1 MTASPPEQGGV
12 GLPALGVGLVLWP
25 ELMPLLS
32 HDDGAVNLVEI
43 EPEFFWFETG
53 VAREPLRVD
62 EEVVRQLQALP
73 LPKLVHGVAFPVAG
87 TLPPDPHHLALL
99 RKVVTTFDSPWV
111 SEHLSF
117 NATAAHGDDRQRGST
132 NAGFLL
138 PQIQTAEAACQ
149 AAANIRTM
157 AAYLQVPFAV
167 ETNVNY
173 LRPQPGELPDGSYV
187 REVVTRGDCGIVL
200 DLHNIWVNEQNGR
213 QSVADFLASIP
224 LDRVWEIHV
233 AGGERHHGYW
243 LDAHSGLV
251 PGAVMRLAAEVV
263 PALPN
268 LRALI
273 FEILPPYVPR
283 VGIDAVRKQ
292 LESLQD
298 IWALR
303 RGTAPAWSSSTTR
316 PTSPSRS
323 KRATTS
329 PQQWERSLTTLVTG
343 GTDSSALTQTLAL
356 DPGVAILRE
365 LVLDARAG
373 NVSDTARLTC
383 RLLLAQG
390 EDCFSSTF
398 NAYVAAVPP
407 QKFAA
412 AEAVNFLEFVLAQSL
427 PIAHLREVAGFE
439 RAVIQSATSQD
450 QRTVRFDVN
459 PLALLEALSQRRSP
473 PDSLPHGPYE
483 VSLDAGKVAEFR
495 LVAAG
500 KANPAW

>member
-1 MTASPPEQGGV
+1 MTLSPPGAGSV

-32 HDDGAVNLVEI
+32 QDDGAVNLVEI

-53 VAREPLRVD
+53 VAHEPLRVD
-62 EEVVRQLQALP
+62 EQVVRQLQALP
-73 LPKLVHGVAFPVAG
+73 LPKLLHGVAFPVAG

-99 RKVVTTFDSPWV
+99 RKVVSAFDSPWV

-117 NATAAHGDDRQRGST
+117 NATAALDDDHRNGNA

-157 AAYLQVPFAV
+157 AAYLQAPFAV

-173 LRPQPGELPDGSYV
+173 LRPQPGELPDGTYV
-187 REVVTRGDCGIVL
+187 SEVVTRGDCGIVL

-233 AGGERHHGYW
+233 AGGERHRGYW

-251 PGAVMRLAAEVV
+251 CEAVMQLAADVV

-273 FEILPPYVPR
+273 FEMLPPYVPR

-292 LESLQD
+292 LERLQD

-303 RGTAPAWSSSTTR
+303 RGTAPAWPRSTPR
-316 PTSPSRS
+316 PADLRQSKCAAGSPRE
-323 KRATTS
+323 
-329 PQQWERSLTTLVTG
+329 WERSLTTLVTG
-343 GTDSSALTQTLAL
+343 RTDASALTQALAA

-365 LVLDARAG
+365 LALDARAG
-373 NVSDTARLTC
+373 TIADTARLTC

-390 EDCFSSTF
+390 GADRFDSVF
-398 NAYVAAVPP
+398 KAYVAATPP

-412 AEAVNFLEFVLAQSL
+412 AEAVNFLEFVLQLAL
-427 PIAHLREVAGFE
+427 PIEHLREVAGFE
-439 RAVIQSATSQD
+439 HAVIQSATSQD
-450 QRTVRFDVN
+450 QRTIRFEVN
-459 PLALLEALSQRRSP
+459 PLPLLEALSQRNAPADP
-473 PDSLPHGPYE
+473 PPQGSYE
-483 VSLDAGKVAEFR
+483 VALDAGKVTGLRFVGDGA
-495 LVAAG
+495 
-500 KANPAW
+500 